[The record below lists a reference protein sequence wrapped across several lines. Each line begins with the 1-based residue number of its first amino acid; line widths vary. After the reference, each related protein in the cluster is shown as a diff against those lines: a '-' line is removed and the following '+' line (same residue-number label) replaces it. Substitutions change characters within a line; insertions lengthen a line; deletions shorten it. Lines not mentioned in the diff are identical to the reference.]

1 MLHPFVFVDRDGVI
15 NRMRADCVRRWEEF
29 DILPGALDAIARVTR
44 SGRQVIVLTNQSAIS
59 RKLVS
64 ADVVDEIHSRLAKLA
79 AAQGGLI
86 RAFLVCPH
94 GPDDCCDC
102 RKPAPGLFFRA
113 RDELGIDLA
122 EAVMIGDQPSDFQA
136 AKAAGCDVILI
147 DAEAMGVGTWENGF
161 ARVRNL
167 VEAAELICGG

>member
-15 NRMRADCVRRWEEF
+15 NRMRADYVRRWEEF

-79 AAQGGLI
+79 AEGSRPQRSAL
-86 RAFLVCPH
+86 
-94 GPDDCCDC
+94 
-102 RKPAPGLFFRA
+102 KS
-113 RDELGIDLA
+113 GI
-122 EAVMIGDQPSDFQA
+122 
-136 AKAAGCDVILI
+136 
-147 DAEAMGVGTWENGF
+147 
-161 ARVRNL
+161 
-167 VEAAELICGG
+167 